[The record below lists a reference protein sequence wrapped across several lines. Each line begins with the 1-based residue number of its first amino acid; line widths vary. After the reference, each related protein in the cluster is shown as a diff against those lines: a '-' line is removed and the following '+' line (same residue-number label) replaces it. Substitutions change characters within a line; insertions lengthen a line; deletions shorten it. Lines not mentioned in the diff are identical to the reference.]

1 MLPRLGSRFYADRR
15 RLLFVI
21 YAAFFAGYIMY
32 LRADLYVGGMHVAWI
47 TGALYAGIVGV
58 CAMLICLFLPS
69 MRFMIEAVAISRLGL
84 SLVVFFAP
92 NVGVPILS
100 NPLLTA
106 FVVVFGGFCISRL
119 LHGRILKTKPTTWR
133 DRLFPQSGMQRLP
146 ARIEAAPWQLR
157 FVGWIDNTVPEAA

>member
-1 MLPRLGSRFYADRR
+1 MLLGLGSRIYRDRR
-15 RLLFVI
+15 RLLFVVSM
-21 YAAFFAGYIMY
+21 AFFAGYIMY
-32 LRADLYVGGMHVAWI
+32 LRADLYVFGVHIALF
-47 TGALYAGIVGV
+47 TGTLYASVV
-58 CAMLICLFLPS
+58 AFCALVICLFLPS
-69 MRFMIEAVAISRLGL
+69 MRFMMEAVAISRLGL

-92 NVGVPILS
+92 NVGGPILS
-100 NPLLTA
+100 SPLLTA

-133 DRLFPQSGMQRLP
+133 DRLFPQTGMQRLP